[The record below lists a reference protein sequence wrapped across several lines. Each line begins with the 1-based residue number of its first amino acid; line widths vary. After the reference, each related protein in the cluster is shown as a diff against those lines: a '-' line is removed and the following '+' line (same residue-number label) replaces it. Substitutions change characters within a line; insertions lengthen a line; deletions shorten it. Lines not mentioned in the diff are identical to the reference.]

1 MAKLSNDKK
10 NINFYYYNRFK
21 VKSKDLSLVNYKK
34 QAYGQTI
41 FRVLLFKRTMQW
53 TLVKYIN

>member
-21 VKSKDLSLVNYKK
+21 VKSKDLSCKLQETSLWSND
-34 QAYGQTI
+34 I
-41 FRVLLFKRTMQW
+41 
-53 TLVKYIN
+53 